1 MYLKE
6 VAGKVIGSFRVGTGH
21 FVQGTLLTHSVES
34 VDFADVVSTPRPY
47 DQEIRRWKSVLVDG
61 SPVHVVLDGLDRLAR
76 MQCAQ
81 EGRRVR
87 ISRFTVF
94 VLRRSRILYSS
105 TEIPKLYKKNQ

>member
-6 VAGKVIGSFRVGTGH
+6 IAGKVIGSFRVGTGY
-21 FVQGTLLTHSVES
+21 FVQGTLLTHSVEG
-34 VDFADVVSTPRPY
+34 VDFAYVVSTPRPY

-87 ISRFTVF
+87 VSRFTVF
-94 VLRRSRILYSS
+94 VLWRSRIFHGS
-105 TEIPKLYKKNQ
+105 TEIPKIE